1 MLRAFKLKY
10 LNQALSI
17 ALLFILVS
25 CEDRKIDTKAVKEEM
40 KAREIKV
47 IPEAKILEKG
57 MELGNELSS
66 DFVYDESLNKA
77 IMVTKEDVSIESVS
91 YFTLFGADNSLIG
104 KEKMLFEA
112 IYTIVRK
119 ASLQNQMFNRY
130 HR

>member
-1 MLRAFKLKY
+1 
-10 LNQALSI
+10 
-17 ALLFILVS
+17 
-25 CEDRKIDTKAVKEEM
+25 
-40 KAREIKV
+40 
-47 IPEAKILEKG
+47 

-112 IYTIVRK
+112 YLYNSEKGITSEPNVQSLSSIKSLLYTKPMVSGGKTIGMWSIIFLHKEVVQ
-119 ASLQNQMFNRY
+119 LTEN
-130 HR
+130 